1 MKVHKYSSLPQ
12 TNIGWISMA
21 DHFIKTVGPDSGS
34 GKNLGHILV
43 LADATFAPE
52 SRFPM
57 HPHQNLEILTWVV
70 QGTLSHLDD
79 QSSPLPVPE
88 HHLQFMSAR
97 DGIYHAEG
105 NTAKNP
111 MRLLQ
116 MWIAPHTQ
124 GGAPVIQYAHLKK
137 SGFNLLAAPE
147 GAEIVLRQNVWLYV
161 AIVKSLEEF
170 EVPKNQIAYA
180 VSIGNLTWNEEKI
193 ADGSGLSLESG
204 KYQIKGDGQA
214 VIILQPEIL

>member
-1 MKVHKYSSLPQ
+1 MKIQEYSSLPQ

-79 QSSPLPVPE
+79 QSPPLPVPE

-105 NTAKNP
+105 NAANAP

-116 MWIAPHTQ
+116 IWIAPHTQ
-124 GGAPVIQYAHLKK
+124 GGVPVIQYAGLKR

-147 GAEIVLRQNVWLYV
+147 GAEIVLRQNVWFYAAV
-161 AIVKSLEEF
+161 IRSSEEF
-170 EVPKNQIAYA
+170 EVPKGKSAYA
-180 VSIGNLTWNEEKI
+180 VSIGLLAWNGENI
-193 ADGSGLSLESG
+193 TDGSGLSLDSG
-204 KYQIKGDGQA
+204 KYEIKGNGQA
-214 VIILQPEIL
+214 VIIVQ